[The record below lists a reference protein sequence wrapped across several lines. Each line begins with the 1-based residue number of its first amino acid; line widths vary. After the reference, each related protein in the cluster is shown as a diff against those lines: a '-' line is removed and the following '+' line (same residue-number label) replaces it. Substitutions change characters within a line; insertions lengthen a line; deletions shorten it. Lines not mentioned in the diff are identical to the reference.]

1 MRLAAA
7 LWFVLALG
15 VICRPL
21 QAQDAAAA
29 AATAQEQ
36 EERYQ
41 KLRANIEDLLN
52 TQATLEKRL
61 SALND
66 ELQTLRQNTDRA
78 SGNYATRDDLRK
90 LADDVREIDR
100 KREEDKKLILEE
112 LRKLAATPVPVVA
125 PEPPKRAAKPEL
137 APDPNA
143 GAPAVP
149 KNGYTYTVKDGDTL
163 AAIVN
168 AYRQN
173 GVKVTV
179 DQVLKANPNLKPR
192 SMRVNQKIFIPDPN
206 AAP

>member
-7 LWFVLALG
+7 LWFVLVLA
-15 VICRPL
+15 VICPPL
-21 QAQDAAAA
+21 QAQDAAATA
-29 AATAQEQ
+29 AAAQER

-52 TQATLEKRL
+52 AQAMLEKRI
-61 SALND
+61 SALSD
-66 ELQTLRQNTDRA
+66 ELQSLRQNTDRA

-90 LADDVREIDR
+90 LADDVHEIDR

-112 LRKLAATPVPVVA
+112 LRKLAATPLPAMA
-125 PEPPKRAAKPEL
+125 PEPPKRVAKPEP
-137 APDPNA
+137 APDTNA
-143 GAPAVP
+143 EAPAVP
-149 KNGYTYTVKDGDTL
+149 RNGYTYTVKDGDTL

-192 SMRVNQKIFIPDPN
+192 SMRVNRKIFIPDPN
-206 AAP
+206 AP